1 MNELRGFTH
10 LTRCLMRMLPRA
22 IPKKIE
28 LLMNYLWNVSPKYSA
43 RHWSGFRRAPHI
55 PALAKRVDDWGLFSF
70 ERHPLG
76 PKIDCFYLT
85 LLTVLLSPLFNSHS
99 LWFFS
104 YLPLTARIDR
114 LALVDGLS
122 FTLTWT
128 YAHQWCGYVRP
139 CQGVIPACVYNLIVK

>member
-1 MNELRGFTH
+1 MKCVDSTFDTVCYEDGGYQGLPKEWSFHWIIFEKFHPNIQLGSGQGSEEPRTSQRWRSGSTARVCFVLSDTH
-10 LTRCLMRMLPRA
+10 
-22 IPKKIE
+22 
-28 LLMNYLWNVSPKYSA
+28 SA
-43 RHWSGFRRAPHI
+43 
-55 PALAKRVDDWGLFSF
+55 
-70 ERHPLG
+70 

-99 LWFFS
+99 VWFFS